1 MSVPVGIFSGQ
12 WASLPAQLAQ
22 LTDFH
27 PSRVSP
33 AQPGPTSVE
42 IHPQPTLS
50 AFPSSSGRRRRR
62 GGGDPTASFL
72 AGGLPWLLS
81 SHHLPREL
89 SRQNAIGCN
98 CGSSRPDVHPEATR
112 KLKNKQQI
120 SMALSNG
127 GSTESLVATSETLDN
142 MKWKYARSV
151 GGGN

>member
-112 KLKNKQQI
+112 KLKNKQQL
-120 SMALSNG
+120 AKCR
-127 GSTESLVATSETLDN
+127 
-142 MKWKYARSV
+142 KWKYARSV